1 MAGLLHG
8 ECITCTGKTVAENLA
23 AVPTVDEVNRSL
35 PTPQQVLFS
44 VARPFKPAGNH
55 ILVLHGNLAPESAV
69 CKLSGKVRG
78 RVRTLTL
85 TLTLTPNPT
94 PTPAQENVYHRGP
107 ARCFDEEHQ
116 AYEAI
121 LAGGRR

>member
-1 MAGLLHG
+1 MVDIDEHGGLPVLMKELLVAGLLHG

-23 AVPTVDEVNRSL
+23 AVPTVDEVNRDL

-69 CKLSGKVRG
+69 CKLSGKENVYH
-78 RVRTLTL
+78 LTL
-85 TLTLTPNPT
+85 TLTLP
-94 PTPAQENVYHRGP
+94 
-107 ARCFDEEHQ
+107 
-116 AYEAI
+116 
-121 LAGGRR
+121 